1 MQPLTR
7 EQEATMLRWACT
19 VGHRPGKRAKMFLQA
34 DRGLSE
40 EQVENWWN
48 KAIATQKSQRK
59 NFPMMYRVV
68 VVLMKMRSPPSLYG
82 S

>member
-1 MQPLTR
+1 
-7 EQEATMLRWACT
+7 MLRWACS

-40 EQVENWWN
+40 EQIDTWWS
-48 KAIATQKSQRK
+48 KAIASQNSQRK
-59 NFPMMYRVV
+59 ICPLECRAVD
-68 VVLMKMRSPPSLYG
+68 VLMKMRSPPSVHG

>member
-1 MQPLTR
+1 
-7 EQEATMLRWACT
+7 MLRWACT

-40 EQVENWWN
+40 EQIETWWNEAMN

-59 NFPMMYRVV
+59 SCPLMCRRVE
-68 VVLMKMRSPPSLYG
+68 VLIKMRSPPSLCG

>member
-1 MQPLTR
+1 MQ
-7 EQEATMLRWACT
+7 RWAST
-19 VGHRPGKRAKMFLQA
+19 VGHRPGKRAKMFLKA

-40 EQVENWWN
+40 EQIETWWN

-59 NFPMMYRVV
+59 ICPLMFRRVE
-68 VVLMKMRSPPSLYG
+68 VLMIMRSPSSVYG

>member
-40 EQVENWWN
+40 EQIETWWN

-59 NFPMMYRVV
+59 SCPLVCRRIE
-68 VVLMKMRSPPSLYG
+68 VLMKMRSSPSVYG